1 MISEFCLIFL
11 PKKSF
16 LDKIFPIF
24 DLLYSTASTKKKLSI
39 VMDKM
44 SGCAAGGVGRRGG
57 TVAKI
62 LDTIPLD
69 SWVS

>member
-24 DLLYSTASTKKKLSI
+24 DLLYSTSSTKKILSI
-39 VMDKM
+39 AMDKM
-44 SGCAAGGVGRRGG
+44 NGCAAGGVGRRGG
-57 TVAKI
+57 TVAKK
-62 LDTIPLD
+62 LDPIRRD
-69 SWVS
+69 NWIS